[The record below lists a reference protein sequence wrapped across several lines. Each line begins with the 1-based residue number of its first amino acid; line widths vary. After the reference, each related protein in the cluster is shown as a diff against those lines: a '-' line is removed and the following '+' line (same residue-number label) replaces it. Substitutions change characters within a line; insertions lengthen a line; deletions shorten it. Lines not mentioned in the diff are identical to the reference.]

1 MSYVGNTNTTQ
12 AFTPAIDY
20 FSGNGSTVAF
30 TLSRPVASVAQVQVV
45 VNNVAQN
52 PTDAYTV
59 LNNTITFTGAPS
71 SGTNNIYVY
80 YTSPITQVIQPGQG
94 TVSPTS
100 LSTGGPVWNTSGN
113 VGIGVSPNAWG
124 TLSSALQIKNGA
136 TFVGYDSKYTIV
148 GQNAYTT
155 ASADIYI
162 NNGFASQYYQVDGTH
177 VWRYAPSGTAGAS
190 FSYTEA
196 MRLDSSGN
204 LGIGTS
210 TPNSTAGFANI
221 TLNKSSG
228 GIYDINVNGTLTGR
242 YYATSSATFIGSV
255 TSIPLVFNTGGT
267 EQARINAAGVFCI
280 GRTAPESSEK
290 LSVNGAGRFEGG
302 ITLDNNGDSTEG
314 GEIGLVAGTS
324 YSSFGKSIDS
334 FATDLRVFGGGTWQ
348 VSIFSTSGTANL
360 SVQGSVSKG
369 SGSFKIDHPLPEK
382 ADTHHLVHSF
392 IEGPQADNI
401 YRGKVTLAA
410 GRAEVN
416 IDTVSGM
423 TDGTFVLLNRDV
435 QCFTSNESS
444 WDAVRGT
451 VVGNVLTIECQNSSS
466 TASVSWMVIGER
478 QDKHMYDTDWTD
490 ENGRVIVEPIKP
502 EPMTDRRTSM
512 ENK

>member
-12 AFTPAIDY
+12 AFTPAVDY

-45 VNNVAQN
+45 VNNVDQN
-52 PTDAYTV
+52 PTDAFTV

-196 MRLDSSGN
+196 MRISASGN
-204 LGIGTS
+204 VGIGTS
-210 TPNSTAGFANI
+210 SPGELLHLSKA
-221 TLNKSSG
+221 SG
-228 GIYDINVNGTLTGR
+228 DPALRIQ
-242 YYATSSATFIGSV
+242 SSAGNCYVVNRAGTSAMDLLNAMNGPMTFA
-255 TSIPLVFNTGGT
+255 TNNT

-290 LSVNGAGRFEGG
+290 LSVNGVGRFEGG

-314 GEIGLVAGTS
+314 GEIGFIAGTS
-324 YSSFGKSIDS
+324 YSSFGKAIDL
-334 FATDLRVFGGGTWQ
+334 FATDLRIFGAGNWQ
-348 VSIFSTSGTANL
+348 VSIFSTTGTANL

-401 YRGKVTLAA
+401 YRGKVTLTA

-416 IDTVSGM
+416 IDSVSGM

-451 VVGNVLTIECQNSSS
+451 VVGNTLTIECQNSSS